1 MNDFESLTK
10 HTRSS
15 ARQMQQPTYIPVIA
29 EIGINH
35 NGDLS
40 LAKKLIDVA
49 KDAGCDAVKFQKRDL
64 DIVYSQTVLDSPR
77 DSPWGSTQRDQ
88 KRGLEFGPEEYT
100 EIDKYCKE
108 VDMQWSASA
117 WDLKSLQFI
126 EGYNPPF
133 HKVASAMVTNKPF
146 LKAVANLGRFT
157 LISTGMATIKQLDA
171 VVKVFREKGTPF
183 ILLHTVSTYPT
194 PEEDLNLAV
203 ISTLHE
209 RYGVPVGY
217 SGHESSVSPSIAA
230 ATLGA
235 VLIERHITLDR
246 ALYGSDQAASLEPA
260 GLRNLVG
267 TIRKIPKIIG
277 DGVKDFAPGED
288 EVASKLRY
296 WEAP

>member
-1 MNDFESLTK
+1 MNEFESLAK
-10 HTRSS
+10 QTRSS

-35 NGDLS
+35 NGDLG

-64 DIVYSQTVLDSPR
+64 DIVYSQSVLDSPR

-88 KRGLEFGPEEYT
+88 KRGLEFGREEYT
-100 EIDKYCKE
+100 QIDEYCKE
-108 VDMQWSASA
+108 VDIKWSASA
-117 WDLKSLQFI
+117 WDLNSLQFI
-126 EGYNPPF
+126 EDFNPPF
-133 HKVASAMVTNKPF
+133 HKVASAMVTNQTF
-146 LKAVANLGRFT
+146 LRAVAKLGRVT
-157 LISTGMATIKQLDA
+157 LISTGMSSVEQLDSA
-171 VVKVFREKGTPF
+171 INIFKEEGTPF

-217 SGHESSVSPSIAA
+217 SGHERSVSPSIAA

-246 ALYGSDQAASLEPA
+246 ALYGSDQAASLEPS

-277 DGVKDFAPGED
+277 DGVKDLAPGED

>member
-1 MNDFESLTK
+1 MNIFDSLISRTG
-10 HTRSS
+10 SS
-15 ARQMQQPTYIPVIA
+15 VRHIQQPTYIPVIA

-35 NGDLS
+35 NGNLE

-64 DIVYSQTVLDSPR
+64 DIVYPQNVLDSPR

-88 KRGLEFGPEEYT
+88 KEGLEFGPEEYNL
-100 EIDKYCKE
+100 IDKYCLE
-108 VDMQWSASA
+108 VGMSWSASA
-117 WDLKSLQFI
+117 WDLNSLQFI
-126 EGYNPPF
+126 ESYNPPF
-133 HKVASAMVTNKPF
+133 HKVASAMVTNEPF
-146 LKAVANLGRFT
+146 LSAVAKLGRIT
-157 LISTGMATIKQLDA
+157 LISTGMSTIEQLDA
-171 VVKVFREKGTPF
+171 AIDIFRAEKTPF
-183 ILLHTVSTYPT
+183 VLLHTVSTYPT

-246 ALYGSDQAASLEPA
+246 SMYGSDQAASLEPA
-260 GLRNLVG
+260 GLRSLVG
-267 TIRKIPKIIG
+267 TIRKIPRLLG
-277 DGVKDFAPGED
+277 DGVKDLAPGEN

-296 WEAP
+296 WEVP